1 LLKLI
6 VITYEK
12 IKTLINAGTTW
23 KDNKE
28 LFSLIYQKKNLNLD
42 DLDLDND
49 TEMKSGIN
57 HN

>member
-1 LLKLI
+1 M
-6 VITYEK
+6 ITYEK